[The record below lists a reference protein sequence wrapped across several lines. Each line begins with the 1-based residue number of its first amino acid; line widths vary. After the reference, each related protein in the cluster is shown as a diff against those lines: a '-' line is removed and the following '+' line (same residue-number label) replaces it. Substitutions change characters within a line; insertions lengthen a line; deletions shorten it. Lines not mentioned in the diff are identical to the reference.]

1 MDRATFESE
10 LKRDGYEIV
19 VREMPP
25 DHLNPEHAHDFDA
38 RVMVVTGEMTITSL
52 GAATAFR
59 PGEVCVIPH
68 GRRHAEQAGPEG
80 ATYVAGRRLP
90 G

>member
-19 VREMPP
+19 MREMAAEY
-25 DHLNPEHAHDFDA
+25 LNPEHAHEFDA
-38 RVMVVTGEMTITSL
+38 RVMVVAGEMTITSL
-52 GAATAFR
+52 GASTVFR
-59 PGEVCVIPH
+59 AGDVCVIPH
-68 GRRHAEQAGPEG
+68 GQRHAEQAGPRG
-80 ATYVAGRRLP
+80 ATYVAGRRMP